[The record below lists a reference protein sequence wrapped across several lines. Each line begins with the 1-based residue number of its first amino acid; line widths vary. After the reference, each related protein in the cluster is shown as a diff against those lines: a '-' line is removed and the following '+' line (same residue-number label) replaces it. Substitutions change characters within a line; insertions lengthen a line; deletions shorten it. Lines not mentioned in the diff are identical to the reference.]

1 MKSKLES
8 YLGFARKSRNLAIGT
23 GTCEVMMNKGKVK
36 FLVIAE
42 DTADNTKNKLIGQA
56 ERLGVP
62 YAVYGLSDEL
72 SRMSG
77 TTGKSVFALTDSN
90 FADII
95 RKQIEP
101 K

>member
-8 YLGFARKSRNLAIGT
+8 YLGFARKSRNLIMGT
-23 GTCEVMMNKGKVK
+23 GTCEIMMNKGKVE
-36 FLVIAE
+36 FLIIAE
-42 DTADNTKNKLIGQA
+42 DAAENTKKKLVSQA

-72 SRMSG
+72 SQMTG
-77 TTGKSVFALTDSN
+77 TTGKSVFALTDRN
-90 FADII
+90 FADIV